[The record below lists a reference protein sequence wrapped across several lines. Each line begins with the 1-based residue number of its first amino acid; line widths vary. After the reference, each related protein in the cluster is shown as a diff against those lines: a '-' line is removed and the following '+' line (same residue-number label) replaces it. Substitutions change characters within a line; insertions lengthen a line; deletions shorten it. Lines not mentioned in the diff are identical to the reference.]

1 MYRLINHF
9 FNISLVL
16 LFVYLIIVIVLYTFK
31 NKINN
36 KVSRI
41 ILLCPLFMAI
51 VHYIYYYVPSDFQF
65 NIFLIVYIYP
75 ILIIKKCVYVVA
87 VSLFLCTFA
96 ALLHN

>member
-1 MYRLINHF
+1 MYRLINHL

-16 LFVYLIIVIVLYTFK
+16 LFVYLIIVIVLYIFK

-51 VHYIYYYVPSDFQF
+51 VHYIYYYVPSDFQIS
-65 NIFLIVYIYP
+65 IFIYIY
-75 ILIIKKCVYVVA
+75 ISNVNYNMAVV
-87 VSLFLCTFA
+87 
-96 ALLHN
+96 